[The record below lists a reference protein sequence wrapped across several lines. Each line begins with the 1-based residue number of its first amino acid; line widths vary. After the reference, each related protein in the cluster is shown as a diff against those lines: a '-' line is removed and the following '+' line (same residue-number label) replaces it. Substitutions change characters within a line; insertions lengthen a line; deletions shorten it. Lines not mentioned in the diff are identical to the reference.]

1 MKVTGFPGDPQVGG
15 ALDTVSRGAAA
26 GQRQASPWR
35 WGQLPF
41 PPQSSPSIWASRT
54 AQMEAYTL
62 DLQMLKIISLASRL
76 LNRTYS
82 IL

>member
-15 ALDTVSRGAAA
+15 ALDTVSRGGSCWPKASFPMTLGAAA
-26 GQRQASPWR
+26 LS
-35 WGQLPF
+35 
-41 PPQSSPSIWASRT
+41 PQSSPSRT